1 MIYTNQRRKQLN
13 KALFLKLKNP
23 LEETIT
29 DGGLHLFY
37 KQLPPGT
44 EEVMSEDGLK
54 RNIPANVL
62 PWNAVLP
69 IFVEIERDG
78 QKAYMVNY
86 VNRSQQSISMALSA
100 MEKHTVYLIPGLV
113 LEKGVDYGRD

>member
-29 DGGLHLFY
+29 DGDLRLFY
-37 KQLPPGT
+37 TQLPPGA

-69 IFVEIERDG
+69 VFVEIERDG
-78 QKAYMVNY
+78 RKVYMVNY
-86 VNRSQQSISMALSA
+86 VNRSQQSIAMALSA

>member
-29 DGGLHLFY
+29 DGDLHLFY
-37 KQLPPGT
+37 KQLPPGA

-78 QKAYMVNY
+78 RKAYMVNY
-86 VNRSQQSISMALSA
+86 VNRSQQSIAMALSA

>member
-29 DGGLHLFY
+29 DGDIHLFY
-37 KQLPPGT
+37 TRLPDGA
-44 EEVMSEDGLK
+44 EEVLSEDGLK
-54 RNIPANVL
+54 RNIPSNVL

-69 IFVEIERDG
+69 VFVDMVRDG
-78 QKAYMVNY
+78 QKVYMVNY
-86 VNRSQQSISMALSA
+86 VNRSQQSINMALSA
-100 MEKHTVYLIPGLV
+100 MEKHSVYLIPGLV

>member
-29 DGGLHLFY
+29 DGDLHLFY
-37 KQLPPGT
+37 THLPPCA

-69 IFVEIERDG
+69 VFVEIERDG
-78 QKAYMVNY
+78 RKVYMVNY
-86 VNRSQQSISMALSA
+86 VNRSQQSIAMALSA

>member
-29 DGGLHLFY
+29 DGDLHLFY
-37 KQLPPGT
+37 KQLPPGA

-69 IFVEIERDG
+69 VFVEIERDG
-78 QKAYMVNY
+78 RKVYMVNY
-86 VNRSQQSISMALSA
+86 VNRSQQSIAMALSA

>member
-86 VNRSQQSISMALSA
+86 VNRSQQSIAMALSA